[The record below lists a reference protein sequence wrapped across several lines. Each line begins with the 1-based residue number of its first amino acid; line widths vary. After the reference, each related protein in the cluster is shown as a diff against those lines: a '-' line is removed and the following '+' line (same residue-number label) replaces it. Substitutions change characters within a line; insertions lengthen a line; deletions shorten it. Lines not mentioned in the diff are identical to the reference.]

1 MDEREELKEELEQ
14 ELLRVKYR
22 QKMLDIIDEKLL
34 QMKRLAEKA
43 KQGNLTVG
51 EIETLNDRLNN
62 LATQV
67 KALDGESRRIED
79 GKILE

>member
-1 MDEREELKEELEQ
+1 
-14 ELLRVKYR
+14 
-22 QKMLDIIDEKLL
+22 MLDIIDEKLL
-34 QMKRLAEKA
+34 QMKRLAEQA
-43 KQGNLTVG
+43 KQKNLTAG
-51 EIETLNDRLNN
+51 EIEVLNDRLNN

>member
-1 MDEREELKEELEQ
+1 
-14 ELLRVKYR
+14 
-22 QKMLDIIDEKLL
+22 MLDIIDEKLL
-34 QMKRLAEKA
+34 QMKRLAEQA
-43 KQGNLTVG
+43 KQDNFTAG
-51 EIETLNDRLNN
+51 EIETLNDSLNN